1 VKLTDLKNDFSN
13 FSPETKLDRHLRCEV
28 EDILEK
34 LNRGELRAATKDAR
48 GIWNATEIVQKAI
61 LTYFRI
67 AENKELAAGDLRFF
81 DKIPLRQ
88 DLSSLGIRAVPNAVV
103 RFGAFIEAGAILM
116 PSFVNIGAF
125 VGSGTMVDTWTTVG
139 SCAQI
144 GKNCHLSGG
153 VGIGGVLE
161 PVGSKPVIIEDNVFI
176 GARSEVAEGVVVR
189 EGAVLSMGV
198 FIGSSTKI
206 FDARPE
212 SFGHIFQGEVPAGAV
227 VVPGTRS
234 KTIPGVDQSVQLYA
248 PIIVK
253 TRDASTLAKTAL
265 TESLR

>member
-1 VKLTDLKNDFSN
+1 M
-13 FSPETKLDRHLRCEV
+13 
-28 EDILEK
+28 
-34 LNRGELRAATKDAR
+34 
-48 GIWNATEIVQKAI
+48 VQKAI

-67 AENKELAAGDLRFF
+67 AENKELAAGDLKFY

-88 DLSSLGIRAVPNAVV
+88 DFKNLGIRAVPNAVV

-161 PVGSKPVIIEDNVFI
+161 PIGSKPVIIEDNVFI

-212 SFGHIFQGEVPAGAV
+212 SFGQIFQGEVPAGAV
-227 VVPGTRS
+227 VVAGTRT
-234 KTIPGVDQSVQLYA
+234 KTILGIDQSVQLYA

-253 TRDASTLAKTAL
+253 TRDARTDAKTAL